1 MSAKAERRSANYQA
15 IDQILSAQRSLL
27 WSDTLQAKVGF
38 ILLLLV
44 FLAIPAF
51 FLMVKNTMLVVY
63 YLAYPA
69 LSILGLY
76 VRSRGKEYLA
86 NAITVTS
93 VFGIVAWQAWLCDM
107 KFVSPLNWWILTL
120 LPWVMFTDKQRFG
133 LFFYSAIPLV
143 WSFIALHIP
152 LPASPLLPAEREFT
166 REILNLSVG
175 LGAFGCIFFL
185 RRQYLLSEA
194 ARKTEAE
201 FYTDTLHAI
210 PLPIII
216 KDGITLDYL
225 FFNEAARMTYDL
237 NRNRLNTNATTFSA
251 SCSAAVSRLDHEVLR
266 SITYHIEANE
276 NLVHQTGIHWH
287 FRTYRIPL
295 EGKETGRRL
304 LIAISEDLR
313 ALDVVLR
320 QAERNH
326 KSLDA
331 ICRLMCPLLFH
342 YDLRENQV
350 RFDEPLP
357 QDGRI
362 PIDPALVR
370 YVEYY
375 VPRLSEHLPSTT
387 LHRFSV
393 DDGDYLMF
401 HAFAREGQR
410 LSGVIV
416 RA

>member
-1 MSAKAERRSANYQA
+1 MSANAERRSANYQA
-15 IDQILSAQRSLL
+15 IGHILSAQRSLL
-27 WSDTLQAKVGF
+27 WFDTLQAKVGF

-63 YLAYPA
+63 YLAYPVF
-69 LSILGLY
+69 SIFGLY
-76 VRSRGKEYLA
+76 LRARGREYLA
-86 NAITVTS
+86 NTVTVTS
-93 VFGIVAWQAWLCDM
+93 VFGVVAWLAWLADM
-107 KFVSPLNWWILTL
+107 KYISPLSWWILTL

-133 LFFYSAIPLV
+133 LFFYSALPLA
-143 WSFIALHIP
+143 WSFIALHVQ
-152 LPASPLLPAEREFT
+152 LPTSPLLPAEREFT

-175 LGAFGCIFFL
+175 LGAFSCIFFL
-185 RRQYLLSEA
+185 RRQYLQSEES
-194 ARKTEAE
+194 RQTEAD

-237 NRNRLNTNATTFSA
+237 NRNKLNTNATTFSA

-295 EGKETGRRL
+295 ESKDNGRKL

-331 ICRLMCPLLFH
+331 ICRLMHPILFH
-342 YDLRENQV
+342 YDLRENQLQ
-350 RFDEPLP
+350 FDEPLANE
-357 QDGRI
+357 GRSAI
-362 PIDPALVR
+362 HPALAR

-375 VPRLSEHLPSTT
+375 VPRLTQHLPITT

-393 DDGDYLMF
+393 EDGDYIMF
-401 HAFAREGQR
+401 HAFVRERQQF
-410 LSGVIV
+410 SGVIF